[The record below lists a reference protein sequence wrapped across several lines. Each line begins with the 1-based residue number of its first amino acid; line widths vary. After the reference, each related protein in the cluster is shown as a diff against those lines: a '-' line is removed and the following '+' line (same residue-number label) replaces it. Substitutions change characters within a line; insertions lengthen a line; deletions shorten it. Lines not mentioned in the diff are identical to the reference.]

1 MRWNIKE
8 PDQNIV
14 ISLKREFNTS
24 DIIAKVMAIR
34 GLESRDNSQNFFN
47 PSNDQLHD
55 PFMMKNMDIAVDR
68 VLRNIHDETHILV
81 FGDYDVDGT
90 TGASL
95 LYMGLKALKAKVE
108 FYIPDREKEGYGLS
122 AGGIDYA
129 ASIGADLLITCDCG
143 INAFNPV
150 DYANRNGIDVIITD
164 HHIPDKKLPKA
175 YAVLNPKQK
184 GCEYPFKGLCG
195 CGVAFKLISAL
206 SEKSGVTNNIALE
219 YLDLVALATSADMV
233 PIVDENRV
241 LVHGGLEKL
250 ERAKNPGIHQL
261 LVQTGLVGESLNVG
275 KIVFGLAP
283 KINAAGRM
291 GDANRTVELLTT
303 SDKARAEELASILV
317 RENKRRQL
325 IQEDVVDDAIRLAH
339 SQVDLEHDK
348 VIIIG
353 SRGWHPGVIGIVA
366 SRIKDEFS
374 RPAIVI
380 SFDEEGLGKG
390 SARSIPKLDMYDA
403 LTYVAQFLEGYGGHP
418 MAAGMT
424 VKENQFEIFKSA
436 FLMNANKILTND
448 DLIPRIS
455 IDGEMALT
463 DINPRFMRFLE
474 KLGPFGPGNMRP
486 KFVSRNLTVS
496 GQPRLIGNGE
506 HIRFTVSQNGRNY
519 PAVGFKLS
527 SHYEDLIRGIPI
539 DLAYVVE
546 VNEWQGSTTIQLNVR
561 DIKIPNQPD

>member
-1 MRWNIKE
+1 MIKA
-8 PDQNIV
+8 PDPELV
-14 ISLKREFNTS
+14 SSLKQEFNTS
-24 DIIAKVMAIR
+24 DIIAKVMANR
-34 GLESRDNSQNFFN
+34 GIESLEKSRDFFN
-47 PSNDQLHD
+47 PSFEQLHD

-68 VLRNIHDETHILV
+68 IIRNIQDEIPILV

-95 LYMGLKALKAKVE
+95 LHLGLKDLHTKVE
-108 FYIPDREKEGYGLS
+108 SYIPDREKEGYGLS

-129 ASIGADLLITCDCG
+129 KSIGADLLITCDCG
-143 INAFNPV
+143 INAFDPV
-150 DYANRNGIDVIITD
+150 DYANQKKIDVIITD
-164 HHIPDKKLPKA
+164 HHIPDKKLPVA

-195 CGVAFKLISAL
+195 CGVAFKLLSAL
-206 SEKSGVTNNIALE
+206 SEKSGAQSNVGLK

-233 PIVDENRV
+233 PILDENRV
-241 LVHGGLEKL
+241 LVHNGLEAL
-250 ERAKNPGIHQL
+250 ENTHKPGLHQL
-261 LVQTGLVGESLNVG
+261 LVQTGLAGESLNVG
-275 KIVFGLAP
+275 KLVFGLAP

-291 GDANRTVELLTT
+291 GDANRTVELFTT
-303 SDKARAEELASILV
+303 ADKGRAEELASILV

-325 IQEDVVDDAIRLAH
+325 IQEDVVNDAILLVH
-339 SQVDLEHDK
+339 SQVDLELDK
-348 VIIIG
+348 VVILG

-374 RPAIVI
+374 RPAIII
-380 SFDEEGLGKG
+380 SFNEDGVGKG
-390 SARSIPKLDMYDA
+390 SARSIPKLDLYDA
-403 LTYVAQFLEGYGGHP
+403 LSHASQFLDGFGGHP

-424 VKENQFEIFKSA
+424 VREDQFESFKSV
-436 FLMNANKILTND
+436 FLMHVNKILNED

-455 IDGEMALT
+455 IDSEMALT

-486 KFVSRNLTVS
+486 KFASRNLSIS
-496 GQPRLIGNGE
+496 GQPRLIGHGE
-506 HIRFTVSQNGRNY
+506 HIRFTVSQNGRKY

-527 SHYEDLIRGIPI
+527 SHYEDLIRGIPV

-546 VNEWQGSTTIQLNVR
+546 VNEWQGSSTIQLNVR
-561 DIKIPNQPD
+561 DIQIPDQSG

>member
-1 MRWNIKE
+1 MRWKIKQPSE
-8 PDQNIV
+8 DHV
-14 ISLKREFNTS
+14 ASLKKEFNTS
-24 DIIAKVMAIR
+24 EIIAKVLANR
-34 GLESRDNSQNFFN
+34 GIESLKSSHNFFN

-68 VLRNIHDETHILV
+68 ISKNIQNQKPILI

-95 LYMGLKALKAKVE
+95 LYLGLKDLNAIVE
-108 FYIPDREKEGYGLS
+108 YYIPHREKEGYGLS
-122 AGGIDYA
+122 SGGIDYA
-129 ASIGADLLITCDCG
+129 QSVGADLLITCDCG
-143 INAFNPV
+143 INAFQPV
-150 DYANRNGIDVIITD
+150 DYANEHEVDIIITD
-164 HHIPDKKLPKA
+164 HHIPDKKLPNA

-206 SEKSGVTNNIALE
+206 SEKSGIGQNVGLN

-233 PIVDENRV
+233 PILDENRV
-241 LVHGGLEKL
+241 LVHGGLDQL
-250 ERAKNPGIHQL
+250 EESKSPGIHQL

-275 KIVFGLAP
+275 KLVFGLAP

-303 SDKARAEELASILV
+303 SDKTRAEELASILV

-325 IQEDVVDDAIRLAH
+325 IQEDIVNDAIRLVH
-339 SQVDLEHDK
+339 SQVDLENNK
-348 VIIIG
+348 VVIIG
-353 SRGWHPGVIGIVA
+353 SKGWHPGVVGIVA

-380 SFDEEGLGKG
+380 AFDKEGIGKG
-390 SARSIPKLDMYDA
+390 SARSIPHLDLYEA
-403 LTYVAQFLEGYGGHP
+403 LSYAAKFLEGYGGHP
-418 MAAGMT
+418 MAAGLT
-424 VKENQFEIFKSA
+424 VHEDKFENFKSL
-436 FLMNANKILTND
+436 FLRNVNKILTND
-448 DLIPRIS
+448 DLIPAIS

-463 DINPRFMRFLE
+463 DINSRFMRFLE

-486 KFVSRNLTVS
+486 KFVSRNLSIS
-496 GQPRLIGNGE
+496 GQPRLMGNGE
-506 HIRFTVSQNGRNY
+506 HIRFIVSQNGRNY

-527 SHYEDLIRGIPI
+527 SHYEDLIRGVPVDI
-539 DLAYVVE
+539 AYVVE
-546 VNEWQGSTTIQLNVR
+546 VNQWQGQSNIQLNVR
-561 DIKIPNQPD
+561 DIQLSD

>member
-1 MRWNIKE
+1 MRWKIKQPSE
-8 PDQNIV
+8 NHV
-14 ISLKREFNTS
+14 ASLKKEFNTS
-24 DIIAKVMAIR
+24 EIIAKVLANR
-34 GLESRDNSQNFFN
+34 GIESLKSSHNFFN

-68 VLRNIHDETHILV
+68 ISKNIQNQKPILI

-95 LYMGLKALKAKVE
+95 LYLGLKDLNAIVE
-108 FYIPDREKEGYGLS
+108 YYIPHREKEGYGLS
-122 AGGIDYA
+122 SGGIDYA
-129 ASIGADLLITCDCG
+129 QSVGADLLITCDCG
-143 INAFNPV
+143 INAFQPV
-150 DYANRNGIDVIITD
+150 DYANEHGVDIIITD
-164 HHIPDKKLPKA
+164 HHIPDKKLPNA

-206 SEKSGVTNNIALE
+206 SEKSGIGQNVGLN

-233 PIVDENRV
+233 PILDKNRV
-241 LVHGGLEKL
+241 LVHGGLDQL
-250 ERAKNPGIHQL
+250 EESKSPGIHQL

-275 KIVFGLAP
+275 KLVFGLAP

-303 SDKARAEELASILV
+303 SDKTRAEELASILV

-325 IQEDVVDDAIRLAH
+325 IQEDIVNDAIRLVH
-339 SQVDLEHDK
+339 SQIDLENNK
-348 VIIIG
+348 VVIIG
-353 SRGWHPGVIGIVA
+353 AKGWHPGVVGIVA

-380 SFDEEGLGKG
+380 AFDKEGIGKG
-390 SARSIPKLDMYDA
+390 SARSIPNLDLYEA
-403 LTYVAQFLEGYGGHP
+403 LSYAAKFLEGYGGHP
-418 MAAGMT
+418 MAAGLT
-424 VKENQFEIFKSA
+424 VREDKFENFKSL
-436 FLMNANKILTND
+436 FLRNVNKILTND
-448 DLIPRIS
+448 DLIPAIS

-463 DINPRFMRFLE
+463 DINSRFMRFLE

-486 KFVSRNLTVS
+486 KFVSRNLSIS
-496 GQPRLIGNGE
+496 GQPRLMGNGE
-506 HIRFTVSQNGRNY
+506 HIRFIVSQNGRNY

-527 SHYEDLIRGIPI
+527 SHYEDLIRGVPVDI
-539 DLAYVVE
+539 AYVVE
-546 VNEWQGSTTIQLNVR
+546 VNQWQGQSNIQLNVR
-561 DIKIPNQPD
+561 DIQLSD

>member
-1 MRWNIKE
+1 MRWKIKQPSE
-8 PDQNIV
+8 DHV
-14 ISLKREFNTS
+14 ASLKKEFNTS
-24 DIIAKVMAIR
+24 EIIAKVLANR
-34 GLESRDNSQNFFN
+34 GIESLKSSHNFFN

-68 VLRNIHDETHILV
+68 ISKNIQNQKPILI

-95 LYMGLKALKAKVE
+95 LYLGLKDLNAIVE
-108 FYIPDREKEGYGLS
+108 YYIPHREKEGYGLS
-122 AGGIDYA
+122 SGGIDYA
-129 ASIGADLLITCDCG
+129 QSVGADLLITCDCC
-143 INAFNPV
+143 INAFQPV
-150 DYANRNGIDVIITD
+150 DYANEHGVDITITD
-164 HHIPDKKLPKA
+164 HHIPDKKLPNA

-206 SEKSGVTNNIALE
+206 SEKSGIGQNVGLN

-233 PIVDENRV
+233 PILDENRV
-241 LVHGGLEKL
+241 LVHGGLDQL
-250 ERAKNPGIHQL
+250 EESKSPGIHQL

-275 KIVFGLAP
+275 KLVFGLAP

-303 SDKARAEELASILV
+303 SDKTRAEELASILV

-325 IQEDVVDDAIRLAH
+325 IQEDIVNDAIRLVH
-339 SQVDLEHDK
+339 SQVDLENNK
-348 VIIIG
+348 VVIIG
-353 SRGWHPGVIGIVA
+353 SKGWHPGVVGIVA

-380 SFDEEGLGKG
+380 AFDKEGIGKG
-390 SARSIPKLDMYDA
+390 SARSIPNLDLYEA
-403 LTYVAQFLEGYGGHP
+403 LSYAAKFLEGYGGHP
-418 MAAGMT
+418 MAAGLT
-424 VKENQFEIFKSA
+424 VREDKFENFKSL
-436 FLMNANKILTND
+436 FLRNVNKILTND
-448 DLIPRIS
+448 DLIPAIS

-463 DINPRFMRFLE
+463 DINSRFMRFLE

-486 KFVSRNLTVS
+486 KFVSRNLSIS
-496 GQPRLIGNGE
+496 GQPRLMGNGE
-506 HIRFTVSQNGRNY
+506 HIRFIVSQNGRNY

-527 SHYEDLIRGIPI
+527 SHYEDLIRGVPVDI
-539 DLAYVVE
+539 AYVVE
-546 VNEWQGSTTIQLNVR
+546 VNQWQGQSNIQLNVR
-561 DIKIPNQPD
+561 DIQLSD

>member
-1 MRWNIKE
+1 MRWKIKQPSE
-8 PDQNIV
+8 DHV
-14 ISLKREFNTS
+14 ASLKKEFNTS
-24 DIIAKVMAIR
+24 VIIAKVLANR
-34 GLESRDNSQNFFN
+34 GIESLKSSHDFFN

-68 VLRNIHDETHILV
+68 ISKNIQNQKPILI

-95 LYMGLKALKAKVE
+95 LYLGLKDLNAIVE
-108 FYIPDREKEGYGLS
+108 YYIPHREKEGYGLS

-129 ASIGADLLITCDCG
+129 QSVGADLLITCDCG
-143 INAFNPV
+143 INAFQPV
-150 DYANRNGIDVIITD
+150 DYANEHGVDIIITD
-164 HHIPDKKLPKA
+164 HHIPDKKLPNA

-206 SEKSGVTNNIALE
+206 SEKSGIGQNVGLN

-233 PIVDENRV
+233 PILDENRV
-241 LVHGGLEKL
+241 LVHGGLDQL
-250 ERAKNPGIHQL
+250 EESKSPGIHQL

-275 KIVFGLAP
+275 KLVFGLAP

-303 SDKARAEELASILV
+303 SDKTRAEELASILV

-325 IQEDVVDDAIRLAH
+325 IQEDIVNDAIRLVH
-339 SQVDLEHDK
+339 SQVDLENNK
-348 VIIIG
+348 VVIIG
-353 SRGWHPGVIGIVA
+353 SKGWHPGVVGIVA

-380 SFDEEGLGKG
+380 AFDKKGIGKG
-390 SARSIPKLDMYDA
+390 SARSIPHLDLYEA
-403 LTYVAQFLEGYGGHP
+403 LSYAAKFLEGYGGHP
-418 MAAGMT
+418 MAAGLT
-424 VKENQFEIFKSA
+424 VHEDKFENFKSL
-436 FLMNANKILTND
+436 FLRNVNKILTND
-448 DLIPRIS
+448 DLIPAIS

-463 DINPRFMRFLE
+463 DINSRFMRFLE

-486 KFVSRNLTVS
+486 KFVSRNLSIS
-496 GQPRLIGNGE
+496 GQPRLMGNGE
-506 HIRFTVSQNGRNY
+506 HIRFIVSQNGRNY

-527 SHYEDLIRGIPI
+527 SHYEDLIRGVPVDI
-539 DLAYVVE
+539 AYVVE
-546 VNEWQGSTTIQLNVR
+546 VNQWQGQSNIQLNVR
-561 DIKIPNQPD
+561 DIQLSD

>member
-1 MRWNIKE
+1 MRWKIKQPSE
-8 PDQNIV
+8 DHV
-14 ISLKREFNTS
+14 ASLKKEFNTS
-24 DIIAKVMAIR
+24 EIIAKVLANR
-34 GLESRDNSQNFFN
+34 GIESLKSSHNFFN

-68 VLRNIHDETHILV
+68 ISKNIQNQKPILI

-95 LYMGLKALKAKVE
+95 LYLGLKDLNAIVE
-108 FYIPDREKEGYGLS
+108 YYIPHREKEGYGLS
-122 AGGIDYA
+122 SGGIDYA
-129 ASIGADLLITCDCG
+129 HSIGADLLITCDCG
-143 INAFNPV
+143 INAFQPV
-150 DYANRNGIDVIITD
+150 DYANEHGVDIIITD
-164 HHIPDKKLPKA
+164 HHIPDKKLPNA

-206 SEKSGVTNNIALE
+206 SEKSGIGQNVGLN

-233 PIVDENRV
+233 PILDENRV
-241 LVHGGLEKL
+241 LVHGGLDQL
-250 ERAKNPGIHQL
+250 EESKSPGIHQL

-275 KIVFGLAP
+275 KLVFGLAP

-303 SDKARAEELASILV
+303 SDKTRAEELASILV

-325 IQEDVVDDAIRLAH
+325 IQEDIVNDAIRLVH
-339 SQVDLEHDK
+339 SQVDLENNK
-348 VIIIG
+348 VVIIG
-353 SRGWHPGVIGIVA
+353 SKGWHPGVVGIVA

-380 SFDEEGLGKG
+380 AFDKEGIGKG
-390 SARSIPKLDMYDA
+390 SARSIPHLDLYEA
-403 LTYVAQFLEGYGGHP
+403 LSYAAKFLEGYGGHP
-418 MAAGMT
+418 MAAGLT
-424 VKENQFEIFKSA
+424 VREDKFENFKSL
-436 FLMNANKILTND
+436 FLRNVNKILTND
-448 DLIPRIS
+448 DLIPAIS

-463 DINPRFMRFLE
+463 DINSRFMRFLE

-486 KFVSRNLTVS
+486 KFVSRNLSIS
-496 GQPRLIGNGE
+496 GQPRLMGKGE
-506 HIRFTVSQNGRNY
+506 HIRFIVSQNGRNY

-527 SHYEDLIRGIPI
+527 SHYEDLIRGVPVDI
-539 DLAYVVE
+539 AYVVE
-546 VNEWQGSTTIQLNVR
+546 VNQWQGQSNIQLNVR
-561 DIKIPNQPD
+561 DIQLSE

>member
-1 MRWNIKE
+1 MRWKIKQPSE
-8 PDQNIV
+8 DHVASI
-14 ISLKREFNTS
+14 KKEFNTS
-24 DIIAKVMAIR
+24 EIIAKVLANR
-34 GLESRDNSQNFFN
+34 GIESLKSSHNFFN

-68 VLRNIHDETHILV
+68 ISKNIQNQKPILI

-95 LYMGLKALKAKVE
+95 LYLGLKDLNAIVE
-108 FYIPDREKEGYGLS
+108 YYIPHREKEGYGLS
-122 AGGIDYA
+122 SGGIDYA
-129 ASIGADLLITCDCG
+129 QSVGADLLITCDCG
-143 INAFNPV
+143 INAFQPV
-150 DYANRNGIDVIITD
+150 DYANEHGVDIIITD
-164 HHIPDKKLPKA
+164 HHIPDKKLPNA

-206 SEKSGVTNNIALE
+206 SEKSGIGQNVGLN

-233 PIVDENRV
+233 PILDENRV
-241 LVHGGLEKL
+241 LVHGGLDQL
-250 ERAKNPGIHQL
+250 EESKSPGIHQL

-275 KIVFGLAP
+275 KLVFGLAP

-303 SDKARAEELASILV
+303 SDKTRAEELASILV

-325 IQEDVVDDAIRLAH
+325 IQEDIVNDAIRLVH
-339 SQVDLEHDK
+339 SQVDLENNK
-348 VIIIG
+348 VVIIG
-353 SRGWHPGVIGIVA
+353 SKGWHLGVVGIVA

-380 SFDEEGLGKG
+380 AFDKEGIGKG
-390 SARSIPKLDMYDA
+390 SARSIPHLDLYEA
-403 LTYVAQFLEGYGGHP
+403 LSYAAKFLEGYGGHP
-418 MAAGMT
+418 MAAGLT
-424 VKENQFEIFKSA
+424 VREDKFENFKSL
-436 FLMNANKILTND
+436 FLRNVNKILTND
-448 DLIPRIS
+448 DLIPAIS

-463 DINPRFMRFLE
+463 DINSRFMRFLE

-486 KFVSRNLTVS
+486 KFVSRNLSIS
-496 GQPRLIGNGE
+496 GQPRLMGNGE
-506 HIRFTVSQNGRNY
+506 HIRFIVSQNGRNY

-527 SHYEDLIRGIPI
+527 SHYEDLIRGVPVDI
-539 DLAYVVE
+539 AYVVE
-546 VNEWQGSTTIQLNVR
+546 VNQWQGQSNIQLNVR
-561 DIKIPNQPD
+561 DIQLSD

>member
-1 MRWNIKE
+1 MRWKIKQPSE
-8 PDQNIV
+8 DHVASI
-14 ISLKREFNTS
+14 KKEFNTS
-24 DIIAKVMAIR
+24 KIIAKVLANR
-34 GLESRDNSQNFFN
+34 GIESLKSSHNFFN

-68 VLRNIHDETHILV
+68 ISKNIQNQKPILI

-95 LYMGLKALKAKVE
+95 LYLGLKDLNAIVE
-108 FYIPDREKEGYGLS
+108 YYIPHREKEGYGLS
-122 AGGIDYA
+122 SGGIDYA
-129 ASIGADLLITCDCG
+129 HSIGADLLITCDCG
-143 INAFNPV
+143 INAFEPV
-150 DYANRNGIDVIITD
+150 DYANEHGVDIIITD
-164 HHIPDKKLPKA
+164 HHIPDKKLPNA

-206 SEKSGVTNNIALE
+206 SEKSGIGQNVGLN

-233 PIVDENRV
+233 PILDENRV
-241 LVHGGLEKL
+241 LVHGGLDQL
-250 ERAKNPGIHQL
+250 EESKSPGIHQL

-275 KIVFGLAP
+275 KLVFGLAP

-303 SDKARAEELASILV
+303 SDKTRAEELASILV

-325 IQEDVVDDAIRLAH
+325 IQEDIVNDAIRLVH
-339 SQVDLEHDK
+339 SQVDLENNK
-348 VIIIG
+348 VVIIG
-353 SRGWHPGVIGIVA
+353 SKGWHPGVVGIVA

-380 SFDEEGLGKG
+380 AFDKEGIGKG
-390 SARSIPKLDMYDA
+390 SARSIPHLDLYEA
-403 LTYVAQFLEGYGGHP
+403 LSYAAKFLEGYGGHP
-418 MAAGMT
+418 MAAGLT
-424 VKENQFEIFKSA
+424 VREDKFENFKSL
-436 FLMNANKILTND
+436 FLRNVNKILTND
-448 DLIPRIS
+448 DLIPAIS

-463 DINPRFMRFLE
+463 DINSRFMRFLE

-486 KFVSRNLTVS
+486 KFVSRNLSIS
-496 GQPRLIGNGE
+496 GQPRLMGNGE
-506 HIRFTVSQNGRNY
+506 HIRFIVSQNGRNY

-527 SHYEDLIRGIPI
+527 SHYEDLIRGVPVDI
-539 DLAYVVE
+539 AYVVE
-546 VNEWQGSTTIQLNVR
+546 VNQWQGQSNIQLNVR
-561 DIKIPNQPD
+561 DIQLSD

>member
-1 MRWNIKE
+1 MRWKIKQ
-8 PDQNIV
+8 PSQDQIA
-14 ISLKREFNTS
+14 SLKKEFNTS
-24 DIIAKVMAIR
+24 EIIAKVLANR
-34 GLESRDNSQNFFN
+34 GIESLKSSHNFFN

-68 VLRNIHDETHILV
+68 ISKNIQNQKPILI

-95 LYMGLKALKAKVE
+95 LYLGLKDLNAIVE
-108 FYIPDREKEGYGLS
+108 YYIPHREKEGYGLS
-122 AGGIDYA
+122 TGGIDYA
-129 ASIGADLLITCDCG
+129 QSIGADLLITCDCG
-143 INAFNPV
+143 INAFKPV
-150 DYANRNGIDVIITD
+150 DDAADQGIDVIITD
-164 HHIPDKKLPKA
+164 HHIPDKKLPNA

-206 SEKSGVTNNIALE
+206 SEQSEIEQNLGLN

-233 PIVDENRV
+233 PILDENRV
-241 LVHGGLEKL
+241 LVHCGLDQL
-250 ERAKNPGIHQL
+250 EESNSPGIHQL

-275 KIVFGLAP
+275 KLVFGLAP

-303 SDKARAEELASILV
+303 SDKNRAEELASILV

-325 IQEDVVDDAIRLAH
+325 IQEDIVNDAIRQVYA
-339 SQVDLEHDK
+339 QVDLENSK
-348 VIIIG
+348 VVIVG
-353 SRGWHPGVIGIVA
+353 SKGWHPGVIGIVA

-380 SFDEEGLGKG
+380 AFDEDGIGKG
-390 SARSIPKLDMYDA
+390 SARSIPKLDLYDA
-403 LTYVAQFLEGYGGHP
+403 LAYASKFLEGFGGHP
-418 MAAGMT
+418 MAAGLT
-424 VKENQFEIFKSA
+424 VLEDRFENFKSL
-436 FLMNANKILTND
+436 FLRNVNKILSDD
-448 DLIPRIS
+448 DLIPVIS
-455 IDGEMALT
+455 IDGEMELK

-486 KFVSRNLTVS
+486 KFMSRNLQVS
-496 GQPRLIGNGE
+496 GQPRLMGKGE
-506 HIRFTVSQNGRNY
+506 HIRFIVSQNGRNY

-527 SHYEDLIRGIPI
+527 SHYEDLIRGVPI

-546 VNEWQGSTTIQLNVR
+546 VNEWQGQSNIQLNVR
-561 DIKIPNQPD
+561 DIHLSK

>member
-1 MRWNIKE
+1 MRWKIKQPSE
-8 PDQNIV
+8 DHV
-14 ISLKREFNTS
+14 ASLKKEFNTS
-24 DIIAKVMAIR
+24 EIIAKVLANR
-34 GLESRDNSQNFFN
+34 GIESLKSSHNFFN

-68 VLRNIHDETHILV
+68 ISKNIQNQKPILI

-95 LYMGLKALKAKVE
+95 LYLGLKDLNAIVE
-108 FYIPDREKEGYGLS
+108 YYIPHREKEGYGLS
-122 AGGIDYA
+122 SGGIDYA
-129 ASIGADLLITCDCG
+129 HSIGADLLITCDCG
-143 INAFNPV
+143 INAFEPV
-150 DYANRNGIDVIITD
+150 DYANEHGVDIIITD
-164 HHIPDKKLPKA
+164 HHIPDKKLPNA

-206 SEKSGVTNNIALE
+206 SEKSGIGQNVGLN

-233 PIVDENRV
+233 PILDENRV
-241 LVHGGLEKL
+241 LVHGGLDQL
-250 ERAKNPGIHQL
+250 EESKSPGIHQL

-275 KIVFGLAP
+275 KLVFGLAP

-303 SDKARAEELASILV
+303 SDKTRAEELASILV

-325 IQEDVVDDAIRLAH
+325 IQEDIVNDAIRLVH
-339 SQVDLEHDK
+339 SQVDLENNK
-348 VIIIG
+348 VVIIG
-353 SRGWHPGVIGIVA
+353 SKGWHPGVVGIVA

-380 SFDEEGLGKG
+380 AFDKEGIGKG
-390 SARSIPKLDMYDA
+390 SARSIPHLDLYEA
-403 LTYVAQFLEGYGGHP
+403 LSYAAKFLEGYGGHP
-418 MAAGMT
+418 MAAGLT
-424 VKENQFEIFKSA
+424 VREDKFENFKSL
-436 FLMNANKILTND
+436 FLRNANKILTND
-448 DLIPRIS
+448 DLIPAIS

-463 DINPRFMRFLE
+463 DINSRFMRFLE

-486 KFVSRNLTVS
+486 KFVSRNLSIS
-496 GQPRLIGNGE
+496 GQPRLMGNGE
-506 HIRFTVSQNGRNY
+506 HIRFIVGQNGRNY

-527 SHYEDLIRGIPI
+527 SHYEDLIRGVPVDI
-539 DLAYVVE
+539 AYVVE
-546 VNEWQGSTTIQLNVR
+546 VNQWQGQSNIQLNVR
-561 DIKIPNQPD
+561 DIQLSE

>member
-1 MRWNIKE
+1 MRWKIKQPSE
-8 PDQNIV
+8 DHVSSI
-14 ISLKREFNTS
+14 KKEFNTS
-24 DIIAKVMAIR
+24 EIIAKVLANR
-34 GLESRDNSQNFFN
+34 GIESLKSSHNFFN

-68 VLRNIHDETHILV
+68 ISKNIQNQKPILI

-95 LYMGLKALKAKVE
+95 LYLGLKDLNAIVE
-108 FYIPDREKEGYGLS
+108 YYIPHREKEGYGLS

-129 ASIGADLLITCDCG
+129 QSVGADLLITCDCG
-143 INAFNPV
+143 INAFQPV
-150 DYANRNGIDVIITD
+150 DYANEHGIDIIITD
-164 HHIPDKKLPKA
+164 HHIPDKKLPNA

-195 CGVAFKLISAL
+195 CGVAFKLISAV
-206 SEKSGVTNNIALE
+206 SEKSGIGQNVGLN

-233 PIVDENRV
+233 PILDENRV
-241 LVHGGLEKL
+241 LVHGGLDQL
-250 ERAKNPGIHQL
+250 EESKSPGIHQL

-275 KIVFGLAP
+275 KLVFGLAP

-303 SDKARAEELASILV
+303 SDKTRAEELASILV

-325 IQEDVVDDAIRLAH
+325 IQEDIVNDAIRLVH
-339 SQVDLEHDK
+339 SQVDLENNK
-348 VIIIG
+348 VVIIG
-353 SRGWHPGVIGIVA
+353 SKGWHPGVVGIVA

-380 SFDEEGLGKG
+380 AFDKKGIGKG
-390 SARSIPKLDMYDA
+390 SARSIPHLDLYEA
-403 LTYVAQFLEGYGGHP
+403 LSYAAKFLEGYGGHP
-418 MAAGMT
+418 MAAGLT
-424 VKENQFEIFKSA
+424 VHEDKFENFKSL
-436 FLMNANKILTND
+436 FLRNVNKILTND
-448 DLIPRIS
+448 DLIPAIS

-463 DINPRFMRFLE
+463 DINSRFMRFLE

-486 KFVSRNLTVS
+486 KFVSRNLSIS
-496 GQPRLIGNGE
+496 GQPRLMGNGE
-506 HIRFTVSQNGRNY
+506 HIRFIVSQNGRNY

-527 SHYEDLIRGIPI
+527 SHYEDLIRGVPVDI
-539 DLAYVVE
+539 AYVVE
-546 VNEWQGSTTIQLNVR
+546 VNQWQGQSNIQLNVR
-561 DIKIPNQPD
+561 DIQLSD

>member
-1 MRWNIKE
+1 MRWKIKQPSE
-8 PDQNIV
+8 DHV
-14 ISLKREFNTS
+14 ASLKKEFNTS
-24 DIIAKVMAIR
+24 EIIAKVLANR
-34 GLESRDNSQNFFN
+34 GIESLKSSHNFFN

-68 VLRNIHDETHILV
+68 ISKNIQNQKPILI

-95 LYMGLKALKAKVE
+95 LYLGLKDLNAIVE
-108 FYIPDREKEGYGLS
+108 YYIPHREKEGYGLS
-122 AGGIDYA
+122 SGGIDYA
-129 ASIGADLLITCDCG
+129 HSIGADLLITCDCG
-143 INAFNPV
+143 INAFQPV
-150 DYANRNGIDVIITD
+150 DYANEHGVDIIITD
-164 HHIPDKKLPKA
+164 HHIPDKKLPNA

-206 SEKSGVTNNIALE
+206 SEKSGIGQNVGLN

-233 PIVDENRV
+233 PILDENRV
-241 LVHGGLEKL
+241 LVHGGLDQL
-250 ERAKNPGIHQL
+250 EESKSPGIHQL

-275 KIVFGLAP
+275 KLVFGLAP

-303 SDKARAEELASILV
+303 SDKTRAEELASILV

-325 IQEDVVDDAIRLAH
+325 IQEDIVNDAIRLVH
-339 SQVDLEHDK
+339 SQVDLENNK
-348 VIIIG
+348 VVIIG
-353 SRGWHPGVIGIVA
+353 SKGWHPGVVGIVA

-380 SFDEEGLGKG
+380 AFDKEGIGKG
-390 SARSIPKLDMYDA
+390 SARSIPNLDLYEA
-403 LTYVAQFLEGYGGHP
+403 LSYAAKFLEGYGGHP
-418 MAAGMT
+418 MAAGLT
-424 VKENQFEIFKSA
+424 VREDKFENFKSL
-436 FLMNANKILTND
+436 FLRNVNKILTND
-448 DLIPRIS
+448 DLIPAIS

-463 DINPRFMRFLE
+463 DINSRFMRFLE

-486 KFVSRNLTVS
+486 KFVSRNLSIS
-496 GQPRLIGNGE
+496 GQPRLMGKGE
-506 HIRFTVSQNGRNY
+506 HIRFIVSQNGRNY

-527 SHYEDLIRGIPI
+527 SHYEDLIRGVPVDI
-539 DLAYVVE
+539 AYVVE
-546 VNEWQGSTTIQLNVR
+546 VNQWQGQSNIQLNVR
-561 DIKIPNQPD
+561 DIQLSE

>member
-1 MRWNIKE
+1 MRWKIKQPSE
-8 PDQNIV
+8 DHV
-14 ISLKREFNTS
+14 ASLKKEFNTS
-24 DIIAKVMAIR
+24 EIIAKVLANR
-34 GLESRDNSQNFFN
+34 GIESLKSSHNFFN

-68 VLRNIHDETHILV
+68 ISKNIQNQKPILI

-95 LYMGLKALKAKVE
+95 LYLGLKDLNAIVE
-108 FYIPDREKEGYGLS
+108 YYIPHREKEGYGLS
-122 AGGIDYA
+122 SGGIDYA
-129 ASIGADLLITCDCG
+129 QSVGADLLITCDCG
-143 INAFNPV
+143 INAFQPV
-150 DYANRNGIDVIITD
+150 DYANEHGVDIIITD
-164 HHIPDKKLPKA
+164 HHIPDKKLPNA

-206 SEKSGVTNNIALE
+206 SEKSGIGQNVGLN

-233 PIVDENRV
+233 PILDKNRV
-241 LVHGGLEKL
+241 LVHGGLDQL
-250 ERAKNPGIHQL
+250 EESKSPGIHQL

-275 KIVFGLAP
+275 KLVFGLAP

-303 SDKARAEELASILV
+303 SDKTRAEELASILV

-325 IQEDVVDDAIRLAH
+325 IQEDIVNDAIRLVH
-339 SQVDLEHDK
+339 SQIDLENNK
-348 VIIIG
+348 VVIIG
-353 SRGWHPGVIGIVA
+353 AKGWHPGVVGIVA

-380 SFDEEGLGKG
+380 AFDKEGIGKG
-390 SARSIPKLDMYDA
+390 SARSIPNLDLYEA
-403 LTYVAQFLEGYGGHP
+403 LSYAAKFLEGYGGHP
-418 MAAGMT
+418 MAAGLT
-424 VKENQFEIFKSA
+424 VREDKFENFKSL
-436 FLMNANKILTND
+436 FLRNVNKILTND
-448 DLIPRIS
+448 DLIPAIS

-463 DINPRFMRFLE
+463 DINSRFMRFLE

-486 KFVSRNLTVS
+486 KFVSRNLSIS
-496 GQPRLIGNGE
+496 GQPRLMGNGE
-506 HIRFTVSQNGRNY
+506 HIRFIVSQNGRNY

-527 SHYEDLIRGIPI
+527 SHYEDLIRGFPVDI
-539 DLAYVVE
+539 AYVVE
-546 VNEWQGSTTIQLNVR
+546 VNQWQGQSNIQLNVR
-561 DIKIPNQPD
+561 DIQLSD

>member
-1 MRWNIKE
+1 MRWKIKQ
-8 PDQNIV
+8 PSQDQIA
-14 ISLKREFNTS
+14 SLKKEFNTS
-24 DIIAKVMAIR
+24 EIIAKVLANR
-34 GLESRDNSQNFFN
+34 GIESLKSSHNFFN

-55 PFMMKNMDIAVDR
+55 PFIMKNMDIAVDR
-68 VLRNIHDETHILV
+68 ISKNIQNQKPILI

-95 LYMGLKALKAKVE
+95 LYLGLKDLNAIVE
-108 FYIPDREKEGYGLS
+108 YYIPHREKEGYGLS
-122 AGGIDYA
+122 TGGIDYA
-129 ASIGADLLITCDCG
+129 QSIGADLLITCDCG
-143 INAFNPV
+143 INAFKPV
-150 DYANRNGIDVIITD
+150 DDAADQGIDVIITD
-164 HHIPDKKLPKA
+164 HHIPDKKLPNA

-206 SEKSGVTNNIALE
+206 SEQSEIDQNLGLN

-233 PIVDENRV
+233 PILDENRV
-241 LVHGGLEKL
+241 LVHCGLDQL
-250 ERAKNPGIHQL
+250 EESNSPGIHQL

-275 KIVFGLAP
+275 KLVFGLAP

-303 SDKARAEELASILV
+303 SDKNRAEELASILV

-325 IQEDVVDDAIRLAH
+325 IQEDIVNDAIRQVYA
-339 SQVDLEHDK
+339 QVDLENSK
-348 VIIIG
+348 VVIVG
-353 SRGWHPGVIGIVA
+353 SKGWHPGVIGIVA

-380 SFDEEGLGKG
+380 AFDEDGIGKG
-390 SARSIPKLDMYDA
+390 SARSIPKLDLYDA
-403 LTYVAQFLEGYGGHP
+403 LAYASKFLEGFGGHP
-418 MAAGMT
+418 MAAGLT
-424 VKENQFEIFKSA
+424 VLEDRFENFKSL
-436 FLMNANKILTND
+436 FLRNVNKILSDD
-448 DLIPRIS
+448 DLIPVIS
-455 IDGEMALT
+455 IDGEMELK

-486 KFVSRNLTVS
+486 KFMSRNLQVS
-496 GQPRLIGNGE
+496 GQPRLMGKGE
-506 HIRFTVSQNGRNY
+506 HIRFIVSQNGRNY

-527 SHYEDLIRGIPI
+527 SHYEDLIRGVPI

-546 VNEWQGSTTIQLNVR
+546 VNEWQGQSNIQLNVR
-561 DIKIPNQPD
+561 DIHLSK

>member
-1 MRWNIKE
+1 MRWKIKQPSE
-8 PDQNIV
+8 DHV
-14 ISLKREFNTS
+14 ASLKKEFNTS
-24 DIIAKVMAIR
+24 EIIAKVLANR
-34 GLESRDNSQNFFN
+34 GIESLKSSHNFFN

-68 VLRNIHDETHILV
+68 ISKNIQNQKPILI

-95 LYMGLKALKAKVE
+95 LYLGLKDLNAIVE
-108 FYIPDREKEGYGLS
+108 YYIPHREKEGYGLS

-129 ASIGADLLITCDCG
+129 QSVGADLLITCDCG
-143 INAFNPV
+143 INAFQPV
-150 DYANRNGIDVIITD
+150 DYANEHGIDIIITD
-164 HHIPDKKLPKA
+164 HHIPDKKLPNA

-206 SEKSGVTNNIALE
+206 SEKSGIGQNVGLN

-233 PIVDENRV
+233 PILDENRV
-241 LVHGGLEKL
+241 LVHGGLDQL
-250 ERAKNPGIHQL
+250 EESKSPGIHQL

-275 KIVFGLAP
+275 KLVFGLAP

-303 SDKARAEELASILV
+303 SDKTRAEELASILV

-325 IQEDVVDDAIRLAH
+325 IQEDIVNDAIRLVH
-339 SQVDLEHDK
+339 SQVDLENNK
-348 VIIIG
+348 VVIIG
-353 SRGWHPGVIGIVA
+353 SKGWHPGVVGIVA

-380 SFDEEGLGKG
+380 AFDKKGIGKG
-390 SARSIPKLDMYDA
+390 SARSIPHLDLYEA
-403 LTYVAQFLEGYGGHP
+403 LSYAAKFLEGYGGHP
-418 MAAGMT
+418 MAAGLT
-424 VKENQFEIFKSA
+424 VHEDKFENFKSL
-436 FLMNANKILTND
+436 FLRNVNKILTND
-448 DLIPRIS
+448 DLIPAIS

-463 DINPRFMRFLE
+463 DINSRFMRFLE

-486 KFVSRNLTVS
+486 KFVSRNLSIS
-496 GQPRLIGNGE
+496 GQPRLMGNGE
-506 HIRFTVSQNGRNY
+506 HIRFIVSQNGRNY

-527 SHYEDLIRGIPI
+527 SHYEDLIRGVPVDI
-539 DLAYVVE
+539 AYVVE
-546 VNEWQGSTTIQLNVR
+546 VNQWQGQSNIQLNVR
-561 DIKIPNQPD
+561 DIQLSD

>member
-1 MRWNIKE
+1 MRWKIKQPSE
-8 PDQNIV
+8 DHVASI
-14 ISLKREFNTS
+14 KKEFNTS
-24 DIIAKVMAIR
+24 EIIAKVLANR
-34 GLESRDNSQNFFN
+34 GIESLKSSHNFFN

-68 VLRNIHDETHILV
+68 ISKNIQNQKPILI

-95 LYMGLKALKAKVE
+95 LYLGLKDLNAIVE
-108 FYIPDREKEGYGLS
+108 YYIPHREKEGYGLS

-129 ASIGADLLITCDCG
+129 QSVGADLLITCDCG
-143 INAFNPV
+143 INAFQPV
-150 DYANRNGIDVIITD
+150 DYANEHGIDIIITD
-164 HHIPDKKLPKA
+164 HHIPDKKLPNA

-195 CGVAFKLISAL
+195 CGVAFKLISAV
-206 SEKSGVTNNIALE
+206 SEKSGIGQNVGLN

-233 PIVDENRV
+233 PILDENRV
-241 LVHGGLEKL
+241 LVHGGLDQL
-250 ERAKNPGIHQL
+250 EESKSPGIHQL

-275 KIVFGLAP
+275 KLVFGLAP

-303 SDKARAEELASILV
+303 SDKTRAEELASILV

-325 IQEDVVDDAIRLAH
+325 IQEDIVNDAIRLVH
-339 SQVDLEHDK
+339 SQVDLENNK
-348 VIIIG
+348 VVIIG
-353 SRGWHPGVIGIVA
+353 SKGWHPGVVGIVA

-380 SFDEEGLGKG
+380 AFDKEGIGKG
-390 SARSIPKLDMYDA
+390 SARSIPNLDLYEA
-403 LTYVAQFLEGYGGHP
+403 LSYAAKFLEGYGGHP
-418 MAAGMT
+418 MAAGLT
-424 VKENQFEIFKSA
+424 VHEDKFENFKSL
-436 FLMNANKILTND
+436 FLRNVNKILTNN
-448 DLIPRIS
+448 DLIPAIS

-463 DINPRFMRFLE
+463 DINSRFMRFLE

-486 KFVSRNLTVS
+486 KFVSRNLSIS
-496 GQPRLIGNGE
+496 GQPRLMGNGE
-506 HIRFTVSQNGRNY
+506 HIRFIVSQNGRNY

-527 SHYEDLIRGIPI
+527 SHYEDLIRGVPVDI
-539 DLAYVVE
+539 AYVVE
-546 VNEWQGSTTIQLNVR
+546 VNQWQGQSNIQLNVR
-561 DIKIPNQPD
+561 DIQLSD

>member
-1 MRWNIKE
+1 MRWKIKQPSE
-8 PDQNIV
+8 DHV
-14 ISLKREFNTS
+14 ASLKKEFNTS
-24 DIIAKVMAIR
+24 EIIAKVLANR
-34 GLESRDNSQNFFN
+34 GIESLKSSHNFFN

-68 VLRNIHDETHILV
+68 ISKNIQNQKPILI

-95 LYMGLKALKAKVE
+95 LYLGLKDLNAIVE
-108 FYIPDREKEGYGLS
+108 YYIPHREKEGYGLS
-122 AGGIDYA
+122 SGGIDYA
-129 ASIGADLLITCDCG
+129 QSVGADLLITCDCG
-143 INAFNPV
+143 INAFEPV
-150 DYANRNGIDVIITD
+150 DYANEHGVDIIITD
-164 HHIPDKKLPKA
+164 HHIPDKKLPNA

-206 SEKSGVTNNIALE
+206 SEKSGIGQNVGLN

-233 PIVDENRV
+233 PILDENRV
-241 LVHGGLEKL
+241 LVHGGLDQL
-250 ERAKNPGIHQL
+250 EESKSPGIHQL

-275 KIVFGLAP
+275 KLVFGLAP

-303 SDKARAEELASILV
+303 SDKTRAEELASILV

-325 IQEDVVDDAIRLAH
+325 IQEDIVNDAIRLVH
-339 SQVDLEHDK
+339 SQVDLENNK
-348 VIIIG
+348 VVIIG
-353 SRGWHPGVIGIVA
+353 SKGWHLGVVGIVA

-380 SFDEEGLGKG
+380 AFDKEGIGKG
-390 SARSIPKLDMYDA
+390 SARSIPHLDLYEA
-403 LTYVAQFLEGYGGHP
+403 LSYAAKFLEGYGGHP
-418 MAAGMT
+418 MAAGLT
-424 VKENQFEIFKSA
+424 VREDKFENFKSL
-436 FLMNANKILTND
+436 FLRNANKILTND
-448 DLIPRIS
+448 DLIPAIS

-463 DINPRFMRFLE
+463 DINSRFMRFLE

-486 KFVSRNLTVS
+486 KFVSRNLSIS
-496 GQPRLIGNGE
+496 GQPRLMGNGE
-506 HIRFTVSQNGRNY
+506 HIRFIVSQNGRNY

-527 SHYEDLIRGIPI
+527 SHYEDLIRGVPVDI
-539 DLAYVVE
+539 AYVVE
-546 VNEWQGSTTIQLNVR
+546 VNQWQGQSNIQLNVR
-561 DIKIPNQPD
+561 DIQLSD

>member
-1 MRWNIKE
+1 MRWKIKQPSE
-8 PDQNIV
+8 DHVASI
-14 ISLKREFNTS
+14 KKEFNTS
-24 DIIAKVMAIR
+24 EIIAKVLANR
-34 GLESRDNSQNFFN
+34 GIESLKSSHNFFN

-68 VLRNIHDETHILV
+68 ISKNIQNQKPILI

-95 LYMGLKALKAKVE
+95 LYLGLKDLNAIVE
-108 FYIPDREKEGYGLS
+108 YYIPHREKEGYGLS

-129 ASIGADLLITCDCG
+129 QSVGADLLITCDCG
-143 INAFNPV
+143 INAFKPV
-150 DYANRNGIDVIITD
+150 DYANEHGVDIIITD
-164 HHIPDKKLPKA
+164 HHIPDKKLPNA

-206 SEKSGVTNNIALE
+206 SEKSGIGQNVGLN

-233 PIVDENRV
+233 PILDENRV
-241 LVHGGLEKL
+241 LVHGGLDQL
-250 ERAKNPGIHQL
+250 EESKSPGIHQL

-275 KIVFGLAP
+275 KLVFGLAP

-303 SDKARAEELASILV
+303 SDKTRAKELASILV

-325 IQEDVVDDAIRLAH
+325 IQEDIVNDAIRLVH
-339 SQVDLEHDK
+339 SQVDLENNK
-348 VIIIG
+348 VVIIG
-353 SRGWHPGVIGIVA
+353 SKGWHLGVVGIVA

-380 SFDEEGLGKG
+380 AFDKEGIGKG
-390 SARSIPKLDMYDA
+390 SARSIPHLDLYEA
-403 LTYVAQFLEGYGGHP
+403 LSYAAKFLEGYGGHP
-418 MAAGMT
+418 MAAGLT
-424 VKENQFEIFKSA
+424 VREDKFENFKSL
-436 FLMNANKILTND
+436 FLRNVNKILTND
-448 DLIPRIS
+448 DLIPAIS

-463 DINPRFMRFLE
+463 DINSRFMRFLE

-486 KFVSRNLTVS
+486 KFVSRNLSIS
-496 GQPRLIGNGE
+496 GQPRLMGNGE
-506 HIRFTVSQNGRNY
+506 HIRFIVGQNGRNY

-527 SHYEDLIRGIPI
+527 SHYEDLIRGVPVDI
-539 DLAYVVE
+539 AYVVE
-546 VNEWQGSTTIQLNVR
+546 VNQWQGQSNIQLNVR
-561 DIKIPNQPD
+561 DIQLSD

>member
-1 MRWNIKE
+1 MRWKIKQ
-8 PDQNIV
+8 PSQDQIA
-14 ISLKREFNTS
+14 SLKKEFNTS
-24 DIIAKVMAIR
+24 EIIAKVLANR
-34 GLESRDNSQNFFN
+34 GIESLKSSHDFFN
-47 PSNDQLHD
+47 PSNERLHD

-68 VLRNIHDETHILV
+68 ISKNIQNQKPILI

-95 LYMGLKALKAKVE
+95 LYLGLKDLNAIVE
-108 FYIPDREKEGYGLS
+108 YYIPHREKEGYGLS
-122 AGGIDYA
+122 TGGIDYA
-129 ASIGADLLITCDCG
+129 QSIGADLLITCDCG
-143 INAFNPV
+143 INAFKPV
-150 DYANRNGIDVIITD
+150 DDAADQGIDVIITD
-164 HHIPDKKLPKA
+164 HHIPDKKLPNA

-206 SEKSGVTNNIALE
+206 SEQSEIEQNLGLN

-233 PIVDENRV
+233 PILDENRV
-241 LVHGGLEKL
+241 LVHRGLDQL
-250 ERAKNPGIHQL
+250 EESNSPGIHQL

-275 KIVFGLAP
+275 KLVFGLAP

-303 SDKARAEELASILV
+303 SDKNRAEELASILV

-325 IQEDVVDDAIRLAH
+325 IQEDILNDAIRQVYA
-339 SQVDLEHDK
+339 QVDLENSK
-348 VIIIG
+348 VVIVG
-353 SRGWHPGVIGIVA
+353 SKGWHPGVIGIVA

-380 SFDEEGLGKG
+380 AFDEDGIGKG
-390 SARSIPKLDMYDA
+390 SARSIPKLDLYDA
-403 LTYVAQFLEGYGGHP
+403 LAYASKFLEGFGGHP
-418 MAAGMT
+418 MAAGLT
-424 VKENQFEIFKSA
+424 VLEDRFENFKSL
-436 FLMNANKILTND
+436 FLRNVNKILSDD
-448 DLIPRIS
+448 DLISVIS
-455 IDGEMALT
+455 IDGEMELK

-486 KFVSRNLTVS
+486 KFMSRNLQVS
-496 GQPRLIGNGE
+496 GQPRLMGKGE
-506 HIRFTVSQNGRNY
+506 HIRFIVSQNGRNY

-527 SHYEDLIRGIPI
+527 SHYEDLIRGVPI

-546 VNEWQGSTTIQLNVR
+546 VNEWQGQSNIQLNVR
-561 DIKIPNQPD
+561 DIHLSK

>member
-1 MRWNIKE
+1 MRWKIKQ
-8 PDQNIV
+8 PSQDQV
-14 ISLKREFNTS
+14 TSLKKEFNTS
-24 DIIAKVMAIR
+24 EIIAKVLANR
-34 GLESRDNSQNFFN
+34 GIESLKSSHNFFN

-55 PFMMKNMDIAVDR
+55 PFIMKNMDIAVDR
-68 VLRNIHDETHILV
+68 ISKNIQNQKPILI

-95 LYMGLKALKAKVE
+95 LYLGLKDLNAIVE
-108 FYIPDREKEGYGLS
+108 YYIPHREKEGYGLS
-122 AGGIDYA
+122 TGGIDYA
-129 ASIGADLLITCDCG
+129 QSIGADLLITCDCG
-143 INAFNPV
+143 INAFKPV
-150 DYANRNGIDVIITD
+150 DDAADQGIDVIITD
-164 HHIPDKKLPKA
+164 HHIPDKKLPNA

-206 SEKSGVTNNIALE
+206 SEQSEIEQNLGLN

-233 PIVDENRV
+233 PILDENRV
-241 LVHGGLEKL
+241 LVHFGLDQL
-250 ERAKNPGIHQL
+250 EESNSPGIHQL

-275 KIVFGLAP
+275 KLVFGLAP

-303 SDKARAEELASILV
+303 SDKNRAEELASILV

-325 IQEDVVDDAIRLAH
+325 IQEDIVNDAIRQVYA
-339 SQVDLEHDK
+339 QVDLENSK
-348 VIIIG
+348 VVIVG
-353 SRGWHPGVIGIVA
+353 SKGWHPGVIGIVA

-380 SFDEEGLGKG
+380 AFDEDGIGKG
-390 SARSIPKLDMYDA
+390 SARSIPKLDLYDA
-403 LTYVAQFLEGYGGHP
+403 LAYASKFLEGFGGHP
-418 MAAGMT
+418 MAAGLT
-424 VKENQFEIFKSA
+424 VLEDRFENFKSL
-436 FLMNANKILTND
+436 FLRNVNKILSDD
-448 DLIPRIS
+448 DLIPVIS
-455 IDGEMALT
+455 IDGEMELK

-486 KFVSRNLTVS
+486 KFMSRNLQVS
-496 GQPRLIGNGE
+496 GQPRLMGKGE
-506 HIRFTVSQNGRNY
+506 HIRFIVSQNGRNY

-527 SHYEDLIRGIPI
+527 SHYEDLIRGVPI

-546 VNEWQGSTTIQLNVR
+546 VNEWQGQSNIQLNVR
-561 DIKIPNQPD
+561 DIHLSK

>member
-1 MRWNIKE
+1 MRWKIKQ
-8 PDQNIV
+8 PSQDQIA
-14 ISLKREFNTS
+14 SLKKEFNTS
-24 DIIAKVMAIR
+24 EIIAKVLANR
-34 GLESRDNSQNFFN
+34 GIESLKSSHDFFN
-47 PSNDQLHD
+47 PSNERLHD

-68 VLRNIHDETHILV
+68 ISKNIQNQKPILI

-95 LYMGLKALKAKVE
+95 LYLGLKDHNAIVE
-108 FYIPDREKEGYGLS
+108 YYIPHREKEGYGLS
-122 AGGIDYA
+122 TGGIDYA
-129 ASIGADLLITCDCG
+129 QSIGADLLITCDCG
-143 INAFNPV
+143 INAFKPV
-150 DYANRNGIDVIITD
+150 DDAADQGIDVIITD
-164 HHIPDKKLPKA
+164 HHIPDKKLPNA

-206 SEKSGVTNNIALE
+206 SEQSEIEQNLGLN

-233 PIVDENRV
+233 PILDENRV
-241 LVHGGLEKL
+241 LVHRGLDQL
-250 ERAKNPGIHQL
+250 EESNSPGIHQL

-275 KIVFGLAP
+275 KLVFGLAP

-303 SDKARAEELASILV
+303 SDKNRAEELASILV

-325 IQEDVVDDAIRLAH
+325 IQEDILNDAIRQVYA
-339 SQVDLEHDK
+339 QVDLENSK
-348 VIIIG
+348 VVIVG
-353 SRGWHPGVIGIVA
+353 SKGWHPGVIGIVA

-380 SFDEEGLGKG
+380 AFDEDGIGKG
-390 SARSIPKLDMYDA
+390 SARSIPKLDLYDA
-403 LTYVAQFLEGYGGHP
+403 LAYASKFLEGFGGHP
-418 MAAGMT
+418 MAAGLT
-424 VKENQFEIFKSA
+424 VLEDRFENFKSL
-436 FLMNANKILTND
+436 FLRNVNKILSDD
-448 DLIPRIS
+448 DLIPVIS
-455 IDGEMALT
+455 IDGEMELK

-486 KFVSRNLTVS
+486 KFMSRNLQVS
-496 GQPRLIGNGE
+496 GQPRLMGKGE
-506 HIRFTVSQNGRNY
+506 HIRFIVSQNGRNY

-527 SHYEDLIRGIPI
+527 SHYEDLIRGVPI

-546 VNEWQGSTTIQLNVR
+546 VNEWQGQSNIQLNVR
-561 DIKIPNQPD
+561 DIHLSK